1 MPVLRS
7 IDALAEIERPVV
19 LAAGVFDGM
28 HLGHQAVLRAALAQ
42 AETTGGT
49 AVALTFD
56 PHPAAVLRPGKSPR
70 ILTSTELK
78 LRLMAELG
86 VPTALVV
93 EFNAAFAAVEAVDF
107 IRHLHASAKKLA
119 GICVGEGW
127 RFGHARKGDAAL
139 LRSLGSELGFSTTSV
154 EPVEID
160 GAVVS
165 STSIR
170 SALECGD
177 LATVSKLLGRDYAI
191 PGTVLRGRG
200 MGRQLG
206 FPTAN
211 IGNHGEQFPPDGVYA
226 VRTTLDGESLG
237 GVANIGV
244 RPTVTDSR
252 ERTLEVHLFDFS
264 RDIYGSEIEVAFLHY
279 LRPEKK
285 FSGPGELRRAI
296 ETDATTA
303 RGILSSRQAA

>member
-1 MPVLRS
+1 MLVLRS
-7 IDALAEIERPVV
+7 IDALAGIERPVV

-28 HLGHQAVLRAALAQ
+28 HLGHQAVLSTALEQ
-42 AETTGGT
+42 ARRTDGT

-56 PHPAAVLRPGKSPR
+56 PHPASILRPDAPQR
-70 ILTSTELK
+70 ILSSTELK
-78 LRLMAELG
+78 LRLMSDLG
-86 VPTALVV
+86 IAAALVV
-93 EFNAAFAAVEAVDF
+93 EFTPAFAATGAEEF
-107 IRHLHASAKKLA
+107 IRNLAASPKKLA

-127 RFGHARKGDAAL
+127 RFGHARRGDANL
-139 LRSLGSELGFSTTSV
+139 LHTLGAELGFSTTAV
-154 EPVEID
+154 EPVRIG

-165 STSIR
+165 STAIR
-170 SALECGD
+170 ASLEKGD
-177 LATVSKLLGRDYAI
+177 LASVSQFLGRNYSI
-191 PGTVLRGRG
+191 PGTVLKGRG

-226 VRTTLDGESLG
+226 VRAILDGQEIG

-252 ERTLEVHLFDFS
+252 ERVLEVHLFDFS
-264 RDIYGSEIEVAFLHY
+264 ADIYGRSIEIAFLHY

-285 FSGPGELRRAI
+285 FPDPGELRRAI
-296 ETDATTA
+296 EADARSA
-303 RGILSSRQAA
+303 RSLLSERRAA